1 MKPFFVALA
10 LMLAAA
16 VSVPPAS
23 GVDVPTLGAP
33 SSMIERVQ
41 NKSPRK
47 RVKDCYN
54 TCVVNSGC
62 ALDIIGQCY
71 EHCRC
76 TCNARTR
83 KQAKRCPD
91 PT

>member
-1 MKPFFVALA
+1 MKPFFIALA
-10 LMLAAA
+10 LTLAVA

-23 GVDVPTLGAP
+23 GVDVP
-33 SSMIERVQ
+33 SSMIEKVQ

-47 RVKDCYN
+47 RAKDCYN
-54 TCVVNSGC
+54 TCVINSGC
-62 ALDIIGQCY
+62 ALDIFGQCY
-71 EHCRC
+71 EHCSC
-76 TCNARTR
+76 TCSAKTR